1 MLAGAKVW
9 LLLPLVAVLAATWGL
24 VLHGDLTAATG
35 WAALG
40 AHEAS
45 LHGWVATAPILA
57 AGIYCAVYVACVAA
71 SLPFGVFLSVCGGLL
86 FGTAVGAALALL
98 SATGGAV
105 LLFLLARG
113 ALAPLVARRA
123 APLMDRLG
131 PRLRR
136 EGFWYLLALRLMPVV
151 PFWLTNL
158 AAGLAGMR
166 LAPFALATLIGAAPM
181 TTLLASIGAGVA
193 GVLANGAPGI
203 HGSGPDLSMLRA
215 PSVLLPLAGLIVLS
229 LLPVAWRHWRRP
241 APESAI

>member
-1 MLAGAKVW
+1 MLVGAKAW
-9 LLLPLVAVLAATWGL
+9 LLLPLVAVMAATGVL
-24 VLHGDLTAATG
+24 VLRGDLSAAAG

-40 AHEAS
+40 AHEAA
-45 LHGWVATAPILA
+45 LHDLVAASPILA
-57 AGIYCAVYVACVAA
+57 ACLYCSLYVACVAA
-71 SLPFGVFLSVCGGLL
+71 SMPFGVFLSVCGGLL
-86 FGTAVGAALALL
+86 FGTAVGAVLAVL

-113 ALAPLVARRA
+113 VLAPLMARRA
-123 APLMDRLG
+123 APLMARLG

-158 AAGLAGMR
+158 AAGLAAMR
-166 LAPFALATLIGAAPM
+166 LLPFALATLIGSAPM

-193 GVLANGAPGI
+193 GVLAGGVR
-203 HGSGPDLSMLRA
+203 PDLSVLRA
-215 PSVLLPLAGLIVLS
+215 PSVLLPIGGLIVLS

-241 APESAI
+241 APESPI

>member
-1 MLAGAKVW
+1 MLNGAPAW
-9 LLLPLVAVLAATWGL
+9 LLLPLVAILAATGVL
-24 VLHGDLTAATG
+24 VLHGDLSAAAG
-35 WAALG
+35 WTALG
-40 AHEAS
+40 AHEAA
-45 LHGWVATAPILA
+45 LHARVAATPILA
-57 AGIYCAVYVACVAA
+57 AALYCAVYVACVAA
-71 SLPFGVFLSVCGGLL
+71 STPFGVFLSVCGGLL

-98 SATGGAV
+98 SATAGAV
-105 LLFLLARG
+105 LLFLMARG

-123 APLMDRLG
+123 APLMAKLG

-151 PFWLTNL
+151 PFWLINL

-166 LAPFALATLIGAAPM
+166 LAPFALATLIGSAPM

-193 GVLANGAPGI
+193 GVLAGGTR
-203 HGSGPDLSMLRA
+203 PDLSVLRA

-241 APESAI
+241 AAAETTL